1 MIRRRRRQPDEKR
14 ILVRAILRLPADLRD
29 VFLLHRMAR
38 LSYEQIGEHL
48 GMERDAVQA
57 RLAEALAWIVRAT
70 PSPEA

>member
-1 MIRRRRRQPDEKR
+1 MIRRRRRQPDEQR
-14 ILVRAILRLPADLRD
+14 ILAKAILRLPADLRD
-29 VFLLHRMAR
+29 VFLLHRMAG

-57 RLAEALAWIVRAT
+57 RLAEALARIVRVT

>member
-29 VFLLHRMAR
+29 VFLLHRMAG
-38 LSYEQIGEHL
+38 LSHEQIGEHL

-57 RLAEALAWIVRAT
+57 RLAEALARIVRAT